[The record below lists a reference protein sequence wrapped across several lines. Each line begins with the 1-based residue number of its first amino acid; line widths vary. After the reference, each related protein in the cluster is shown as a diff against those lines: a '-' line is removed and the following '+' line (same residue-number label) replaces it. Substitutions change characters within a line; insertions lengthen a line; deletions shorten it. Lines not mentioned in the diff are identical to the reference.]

1 MSNDEE
7 KTRQH
12 DYFNSNFDSSKYK
25 PITVG
30 PAKRPSNFVDGS
42 DAYANQRKLFISF
55 QHVPTGRS
63 VFFKAFITAF
73 NEAFNSDW
81 ASETVYGR
89 ADPIYLYKSTQRQI
103 TLAFKIPASSQSE
116 AYENLGKVQGLLQF
130 LYPNYTEIQNAMT
143 VAQSPL
149 IRLKVMNLLRNTN
162 DRFAKMDASYGSS
175 PTAPDPAVREGAET
189 GKTDLDNY
197 ANLQT
202 WQSHDGLLGV
212 IANIA
217 VNHNLEGD
225 DGSFVVGTNA
235 LLPKFLDVN
244 LTFNPIHEHPLGWDD
259 NGVFAGTTGGN
270 RKGQQ
275 RLWPYGVRLTDGAEM
290 YDNLAEIDDAQ
301 KYVNEQIEAGSS
313 FVELKEN
320 AEAAVANAEAKYVGL
335 FGSLRL
341 KKDLAAGEESAA
353 IYQATQGSSGVSA
366 IAAYVGQQGPFDD
379 PMNFVP
385 GDTTGLITIEDHS
398 QADTEQIAAAE
409 AQGKFDPGS

>member
-1 MSNDEE
+1 MSSDEE
-7 KTRQH
+7 KTKQY

-25 PITVG
+25 DITVG
-30 PAKRPSNFVDGS
+30 PAKATSNFVDGS
-42 DAYANQRKLFISF
+42 DAFANQRKMFVSF

-73 NEAFNSDW
+73 NEAFNCDW

-130 LYPNYTEIQNAMT
+130 LYPNYTDIQNAMT

-162 DRFAKMDASYGSS
+162 DRFENMDADYGSS
-175 PTAPDPAVREGAET
+175 PTVSEEVEGHGST
-189 GKTDLDNY
+189 GTTDFDNY

-202 WQSHDGLLGV
+202 WQSHDGILGA

-217 VNHNLEGD
+217 INHNLEGD

-259 NGVFAGTTGGN
+259 NGVFAGTTGGE
-270 RKGQQ
+270 REGEQ

-290 YDNLAEIDDAQ
+290 YEDMSDRNQ
-301 KYVNEQIEAGSS
+301 KYVDEQIQSGSS
-313 FVELKEN
+313 FTDLKEN
-320 AEAAVANAEAKYVGL
+320 AEAAVANAEAKYAGL
-335 FGSLRL
+335 FGSLRA
-341 KKDLAAGEESAA
+341 KKDWGSEESAA
-353 IYQATQGSSGVSA
+353 IYLATQGGVSA
-366 IAAYVGQQGPFDD
+366 ISAYVGQQGPFDD
-379 PMNFVP
+379 PM
-385 GDTTGLITIEDHS
+385 TIEDVQFGS
-398 QADTEQIAAAE
+398 ATDIMTVEDDTYITPSE
-409 AQGKFDPGS
+409 AFDPES